1 MYLVDLNQPD
11 DFNLRKRVSDR
22 LGYLSDMCLGMLLT
36 ESIRARGPPRGAEG
50 QDPGPY
56 LATPSFQSHFSIH
69 NGAPLCKLGA
79 ILRFSCV
86 NGEFRDEQVLQLLW
100 RIFTTYC
107 GWLTEHNVFCEQ
119 QRCSLWRGEMLLVAR
134 RDAPLCHEQ

>member
-1 MYLVDLNQPD
+1 M
-11 DFNLRKRVSDR
+11 FTSVS
-22 LGYLSDMCLGMLLT
+22 LPFIGFSISLYQFIFSMCLEAAKDSPNIAKDKT
-36 ESIRARGPPRGAEG
+36 ESVTRSLLLMESLKGHPWPRGPPRAAEG

-56 LATPSFQSHFSIH
+56 LATPSFQRHFSIH

-86 NGEFRDEQVLQLLW
+86 NGEFREEQVLQLPW
-100 RIFTTYC
+100 MMRTTHC

-119 QRCSLWRGEMLLVAR
+119 QRCSLW
-134 RDAPLCHEQ
+134 